1 MGHEQEERACA
12 PRQPRPIDPFA
23 MHAAPTFERPTGSL
37 TLPGTARIR
46 PFWSALLAHTP
57 LVLLFLVIAAPVLA
71 VLAHLPASSDGLIA
85 HLAATVLQD
94 YVLNTVALCLGVG
107 SLSMLAGAGTA
118 WLVTMHRFP
127 GRQLF
132 AWALVLPLAMPAY
145 VLAYAY
151 TDLLQVTG
159 PVQTLLRDLTGW
171 GARDYWFPEI
181 RSRTGAVVVLAAV
194 LYPYVYLLARA
205 AFLEQS
211 QCALEVGRTLGCG
224 PLAAFRRV
232 GLPLARPAI
241 VTGVAFVLMETMA
254 DFGTVSFFGVQ
265 TFTTGIYRAWYA
277 LGSPAAAA
285 QLASILLLAIFA
297 VVALERWSRGRAS
310 TANNTTHVFRK
321 QTVPLPGA
329 KGWAATAAC
338 ALPLVIGFI
347 LPCATLAFMALGSE
361 HGLRTARL
369 AQLTMTTVGLSLLAS
384 VTIVLVAALALTTA
398 ARAPGPVASGLLRM
412 ATLGYATPGAVIGV
426 GIVVTLGAVDGSI
439 DAAARAILGTGPG
452 LVLGGSVAALLY
464 GYLVRFFAVAH
475 GPLEAG
481 LAKIGPSVGDA
492 ARILGCSRL
501 AAAGRVY
508 LPLLRPSALAALLLV
523 VVDVMKELPAT
534 LILRPFDLDTLAVEA
549 WQLAT
554 TERLGEA
561 ALPAFLIVLAS
572 LLPVIVLCRMLATG
586 RDARGFAC

>member
-1 MGHEQEERACA
+1 MR
-12 PRQPRPIDPFA
+12 
-23 MHAAPTFERPTGSL
+23 AAPTFDRAAGSR
-37 TLPGTARIR
+37 TIPGTDRMGSFR
-46 PFWSALLAHTP
+46 RALLTHAP
-57 LVLLFLVIAAPVLA
+57 LVLLVLLIAAPVLA
-71 VLAHLPASSDGLIA
+71 VLAHLPASSDGLFA
-85 HLAATVLQD
+85 HLAATVLWD
-94 YVLNTVALCLGVG
+94 YVVSTAALCLGVG
-107 SLSMLAGAGTA
+107 ALAALMGAGTA

-127 GRQLF
+127 GRDLF

-171 GARDYWFPEI
+171 GARDYSFPEI
-181 RSRTGAVVVLAAV
+181 RSRTGAVIVLAAV

-211 QCALEVGRTLGCG
+211 QCALEVSRTLGCG
-224 PLAAFRRV
+224 PLSAFRRV

-241 VTGVAFVLMETMA
+241 VTGVAFALMETMA

-265 TFTTGIYRAWYA
+265 TFTTGIYRAWFA
-277 LGSPAAAA
+277 LGSPAAAS

-297 VVALERWSRGRAS
+297 VVAIERWSRGRAS
-310 TANNTTHVFRK
+310 VANNTTHVFRK
-321 QTVPLPGA
+321 QIVPLLGA

-338 ALPLVIGFI
+338 ALPLAVGFI
-347 LPCATLAFMALGSE
+347 LPCATLAFMALDTG
-361 HGLRTARL
+361 HGLSAARL
-369 AQLTMTTVGLSLLAS
+369 VELTMTTVGLSLLAA
-384 VTIVLVAALALTTA
+384 VTIVLVAALALMTA
-398 ARAPGPVASGLLRM
+398 TRTPGPAASGLLRM

-426 GIVVTLGAVDGSI
+426 GIVVTLGAVDGAI
-439 DAAARAILGTGPG
+439 DGAARTVLGMAPG
-452 LVLGGSVAALLY
+452 LVLGGSIAALLY

-481 LAKIGPSVGDA
+481 LAKVGPSLGDA

-501 AAAGRVY
+501 AVAGRVY
-508 LPLLRPSALAALLLV
+508 VPLLRPSAFAALLLV
-523 VVDVMKELPAT
+523 LVDVMKELPAT